1 MAEARW
7 TWHHINL
14 DDAQAVGTATK
25 QYALSTEQTGYAID
39 RHERAHVEYDSLAE
53 TFLLVFNIPDADGDA
68 AQAETHQMTFVIKGH
83 DLLTFGHA
91 DAASLVQEFT
101 QRFDTPRSLSAYQF
115 LLESLYL
122 ITQRFMPLMEKADAE
137 RHQIAL
143 ALRDKTTRKRL
154 LELSDLETNALY
166 LGNATR
172 QNQSVLEQ
180 LKGLSVYHGFTP
192 EEKER
197 LEDVLIEARQ
207 LVDMT
212 SLGSQNLAQLEATY
226 NNILNNN
233 LNDTMKF
240 LTIWSIVLTAPT
252 IISGF
257 FGQNVPLPFM
267 HTPGGWLITIALS
280 LVLALIFAVWMTHY
294 VNR

>member
-1 MAEARW
+1 MANKHW
-7 TWHHINL
+7 TWHHIDL
-14 DDAQAVGTATK
+14 DDAKAVQGATATY
-25 QYALSTEQTGYAID
+25 QLSDEQTGYAVD

-68 AQAETHQMTFVIKGH
+68 AQAETHQMTFVIKNH

-91 DAASLVQEFT
+91 DAASLVAT
-101 QRFDTPRSLSAYQF
+101 LTKHFDAPTALSAYHF
-115 LLESLYL
+115 LLDSLYL
-122 ITQRFMPLMEKADAE
+122 ITQRFMPLMEKADNE
-137 RHQIAL
+137 RHHIAQ
-143 ALRDKTTRKRL
+143 ALREKTTRKRL

-166 LGNATR
+166 LGNAAR

-180 LKGLSVYHGFTP
+180 LKGLSVYHGFSP

-252 IISGF
+252 IVSGF
-257 FGQNVPLPFM
+257 FGQNVPLPFE
-267 HTPGGWLITIALS
+267 HTAGGWLITIALS
-280 LVLALIFAVWMTHY
+280 LVLALLFAVWMNHY

>member
-101 QRFDTPRSLSAYQF
+101 QRFDTPRALSAYQF

-226 NNILNNN
+226 NSILNNN

-257 FGQNVPLPFM
+257 FGQNVPMPFM

-280 LVLALIFAVWMTHY
+280 LVLALIFAIWMTHY

>member
-1 MAEARW
+1 MQQRW

-14 DDAQAVGTATK
+14 DDPAAVRAATARY
-25 QYALSTEQTGYAID
+25 QLSTEQTGYAVD
-39 RHERAHVEYDSLAE
+39 RHERAHVEYDGLAE
-53 TFLLVFNIPDADGDA
+53 SFLLVFNIPDADQDA
-68 AQAETHQMTFVIKGH
+68 AQAETHQMTFVIKND
-83 DLLTFGHA
+83 DLLTFGHP
-91 DAASLVQEFT
+91 DAAGLVQQLT
-101 QRFDTPRSLSAYQF
+101 RRFDAPQTLSAYQF

-122 ITQRFMPLMEKADAE
+122 ITQRFMPLMEKADNE
-137 RHQIAL
+137 RHHIAQV
-143 ALRDKTTRKRL
+143 LREKTTRKRL

-180 LKGLSVYHGFTP
+180 LKGLSVYHGFSVQ
-192 EEKER
+192 EKER

-212 SLGSQNLAQLEATY
+212 SLGSQNLAQLEGTY

-252 IISGF
+252 IVSGF

-267 HTPGGWLITIALS
+267 HTPGGWGITILLSVALAG
-280 LVLALIFAVWMTHY
+280 LFAVWMNHY
-294 VNR
+294 VNK